1 MDVDGDRFYL
11 RKHYSEAIFH
21 AGGIPVLVPLIAEKD
36 YVQGLVRRLN
46 AVVLS
51 GSNSDVDPHRYGEEP
66 HRKIGSVMS
75 RRDQTDLYLLEE
87 VFQSR
92 KPLLAICFG
101 TQILN
106 VFLGGTLWQDVDS
119 QVKDAVKHSQHGP
132 EEYKSHSVRVKRE
145 SLLFALAAQDEFRVN
160 SYHHQAIQEVASS
173 LDPVAKATDGI
184 VEAVELRENS
194 HFVLGLQWHPEIGWE
209 KDAISQRIFHCFVEA
224 AGKHNGNVYRD
235 QLNSHSVPLGPEF
248 ESNSKRT

>member
-1 MDVDGDRFYL
+1 MDVDGDKFYL

-21 AGGIPVLVPLIAEKD
+21 AGGIPVLVPLIAERD
-36 YVQGLVRRLN
+36 YVQGLVRRLD
-46 AVVLS
+46 AIVLS

-87 VFQSR
+87 VFQSW

-101 TQILN
+101 IQILN
-106 VFLGGTLWQDVDS
+106 VFLGGTLWQDIDS
-119 QVKDAVKHSQHGP
+119 QVKGAVKHCQHGP
-132 EEYKSHSVRVKRE
+132 EEYRSHTVRAKLE
-145 SLLFALAAQDEFRVN
+145 SLLFDLAAQDEFRVN

-173 LDPVAKATDGI
+173 LDPVAKAKDGI
-184 VEAVELRENS
+184 VEAVELRERQ

-209 KDAISQRIFHCFVEA
+209 KDEISQRIFHCFVEA
-224 AGKHNGNVYRD
+224 AGKKSEAVGSD
-235 QLNSHSVPLGPEF
+235 PTNSQSVLLGAAF
-248 ESNSKRT
+248 ESNHKGA